1 MKAAADNI
9 LFPALEQTF
18 MAVVLVDERNRVLF
32 FNEAAEKL
40 WGYSRD
46 EVLGRDMNILIPG
59 PLKHVHGDYVHHHR
73 DGGNSRVVG
82 MNRELQLER
91 KDGTQVWT
99 SFSLSKIDV
108 DGRIHYMAAARD
120 VSKEVARRE
129 QNRLLL
135 LAVNNTDRAVVVLDE
150 QRRIVQTNRAF
161 TSMFGYGADEAM
173 NQVFPDF
180 LLSSGNSDD
189 ALKRVEEHLRG
200 SRWFQEELLTAT
212 RNGREVWSRVSVN
225 PVLNERDH
233 RQTRNLV
240 VTFVDIT
247 EERNIRNLERDVLAA
262 LTSRMTFQETGDYI
276 CQRIGNIAP
285 GVLVS
290 VCRIV
295 DNRMRPWAAP
305 GFPKEYGEYWDG
317 VAVGEGVASCG
328 TCAARGEPVMVQD
341 ISTDPLWAPYKHQM
355 LPHGFRACWTYP
367 VKRRDG
373 SVAGTFAFYFRTQN
387 EPDTFLVRIADASV
401 HLCALAIEREE
412 GRQQIDRL
420 VRFDALTGLPN
431 RQYLYHH
438 LDKLLSGNEPELAV
452 FFLDINRFRKVNES
466 LGYSAGDQVIITL
479 ANRLQERFGPHHF
492 ISRVGGAQ
500 FVVVASACR
509 VDEASHLAELMQ
521 HIVGAEMSAAG
532 QTFELKACIGIS
544 HSIGGDRETLLAHA
558 ESAMERV
565 RESGGSYQFFNPE
578 LNQVVMQRLKLG
590 MALRNAITEG
600 HLRLEYQPQIRAAD
614 GQVYGFE
621 ALTRWHDPHA
631 GDISPGTFIP
641 LAEETGEIE
650 HIGLWALREVCRQL
664 FEWREKGT
672 NVSAVSVNLSAHNFR
687 KPDLPRYIAD
697 LLNEYQLP
705 GNILTIEITESAMME
720 LTDEMLA
727 RVREIRAMGAGV
739 SMDDF
744 GTGFSSLASLA
755 YLPVT
760 EVKIDKS
767 FIDRFARDRRVNALV
782 EAVVSIGHNLDLT
795 VVAEGVENPHQ
806 HQQLRKMGCSVLQGF
821 LFSRPLSANT
831 LPVWLEAYRSP
842 LQDAQS

>member
-1 MKAAADNI
+1 MKTAADNI

-18 MAVVLVDERNRVLF
+18 MAVVLVDERNRILF

-40 WGYSRD
+40 WGYPRE
-46 EVLGRDMNILIPG
+46 EVLGRDMVILIPRD
-59 PLKHVHGDYVHHHR
+59 LKHAHGDYVRHNR
-73 DGGNSRVVG
+73 DGETSRVVG

-91 KDGTQVWT
+91 KDGTLVWT

-120 VSKEVARRE
+120 VSREVAARE
-129 QNRLLL
+129 QTRLLL

-150 QRRIVQTNRAF
+150 HHRIVQTNRAF
-161 TSMFGYGADEAM
+161 TCMFEYDSEEAM
-173 NQVFPDF
+173 NQVFPAF
-180 LLSSGNSDD
+180 LSSKGNADD
-189 ALKRVEEHLRG
+189 VLKRLEEHLEG
-200 SRWFQEELLTAT
+200 NRWFQDELLTKS
-212 RNGREVWSRVSVN
+212 RSGKELWSRISVN
-225 PVLNERDH
+225 PVHEEHDH
-233 RQTRNLV
+233 RHTRNLV
-240 VTFVDIT
+240 VTFIDIT

-276 CQRIGNIAP
+276 CQRIESIAP

-295 DNRMRPWAAP
+295 DEKMRPWAAP
-305 GFPKEYGEYWDG
+305 RFPKEYGEYWEG

-328 TCAARGEPVMVQD
+328 TCAVRGEPVMVQD
-341 ISTDPLWAPYKHQM
+341 IRTDPLWAAYKHQM

-373 SVAGTFAFYFRTQN
+373 TVAGTFAFYFKSRK
-387 EPDTFLVRIADASV
+387 EPDAFLVRIADASV

-438 LDKLLSGNEPELAV
+438 LDKLLASKVQELAV

-479 ANRLQERFGPHHF
+479 ANRLQERLSQQYFV
-492 ISRVGGAQ
+492 SRVGGAQ
-500 FVVVASACR
+500 FVVVAVDCSAS
-509 VDEASHLAELMQ
+509 DASHLAELMQ
-521 HIVGAEMSAAG
+521 YILGAEISAAG
-532 QTFELKACIGIS
+532 QTFRITASIGIS
-544 HSIGGDRETLLAHA
+544 HSTGGDKETLLAHA

-578 LNQVVMQRLKLG
+578 LNQVVMKRLRLG
-590 MALRNAITEG
+590 MELRDAVKSG
-600 HLRLEYQPQIRAAD
+600 HLRLEYQPQICAAD
-614 GQVYGFE
+614 GKVYGFE
-621 ALTRWHDPHA
+621 ALARWHNPEM

-664 FEWREKGT
+664 SEWTRRGID
-672 NVSAVSVNLSAHNFR
+672 VPAVSVNLSAHNFR
-687 KPDLPRYIAD
+687 NPDLTRYIAE
-697 LLNEYQLP
+697 LLNEFQLP
-705 GNILTIEITESAMME
+705 GDVLTIEITESAMME
-720 LTDEMLA
+720 LSDEMLE
-727 RVREIRAMGAGV
+727 RVREIRSMGAGV

-767 FIDRFARDRRVNALV
+767 FIDRFASDRRVNALV
-782 EAVVSIGHNLDLT
+782 EAVVSIGHNLDMT
-795 VVAEGVENPHQ
+795 VVAEGVENTNQ
-806 HQQLRKMGCSVLQGF
+806 YQRLKKMGCSVIQGF
-821 LFSRPLSANT
+821 LFSRSLPADT
-831 LPVWLEAYRSP
+831 LPEWLDTYRSA
-842 LQDAQS
+842 LQDENK